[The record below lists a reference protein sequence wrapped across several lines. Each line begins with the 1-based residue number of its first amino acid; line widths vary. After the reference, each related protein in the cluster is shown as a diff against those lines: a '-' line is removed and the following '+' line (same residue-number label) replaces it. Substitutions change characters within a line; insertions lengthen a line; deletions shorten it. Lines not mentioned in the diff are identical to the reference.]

1 MPNIIMQPRNRS
13 QTMKSRSFDFFS
25 LCLHTAGIQQALV
38 RRVCNNNSQQN
49 SENIL
54 LDQKA

>member
-1 MPNIIMQPRNRS
+1 
-13 QTMKSRSFDFFS
+13 MKSRSFDFFS